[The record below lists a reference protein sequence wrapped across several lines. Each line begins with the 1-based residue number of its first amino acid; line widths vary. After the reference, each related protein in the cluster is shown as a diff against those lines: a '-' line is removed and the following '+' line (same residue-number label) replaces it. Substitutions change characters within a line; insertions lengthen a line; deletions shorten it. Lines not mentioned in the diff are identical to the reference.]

1 MAKVCFT
8 VRPTS
13 QTVTQVGHSDPMISL
28 WNGHR
33 STNKSYSRDN
43 RLMSPERSYRRARLA
58 PRCRLILSWGWSSP
72 QGFGCSPSKKVRE
85 LG

>member
-8 VRPTS
+8 VRLTS

-33 STNKSYSRDN
+33 STNKSC
-43 RLMSPERSYRRARLA
+43 L
-58 PRCRLILSWGWSSP
+58 
-72 QGFGCSPSKKVRE
+72 KKDQIIYIN
-85 LG
+85 L